1 MSLQRSIYLLVML
14 GTLIGVT
21 SSLLGR
27 ELVYQALVVAVTG
40 LVLLVA
46 LQLVRRRGGNYG
58 LFAALA
64 SLPMLIAL
72 SVPINGFVSGNHVY
86 LVFLV
91 TFLVVLSL
99 DGGDLGEHLLQAT
112 NVTYV
117 VYLAGSLL
125 VYFGVVELTK
135 GLNIFDAA
143 TRVPWLRI
151 KTLVGLY
158 GSTAHIDSISLFVAL
173 LNLAFGKPRRK
184 WAMVVLALAA
194 SALSVRYT
202 PFAALA
208 IALVAVC
215 CLRVTRR
222 SPQASRLV
230 ATVAALV
237 VVFAPFL
244 LLALDRVAGSPEL
257 SLALDRATNGRI
269 KIWSAMLEV
278 YANDVGLFGQLF
290 GTAVTEQVYEVG
302 GWPRVHPGT
311 GEVVEF
317 RTSNP
322 HNTYLAF
329 MLSYGLVP
337 FLALVLVIAYC
348 AMRFLRG
355 WRAVLFFFVLAV
367 GITNAELMT
376 FHFPVYVAWAVA
388 LGREQ
393 LALRPARAAVRVRD
407 PLVAHATA

>member
-1 MSLQRSIYLLVML
+1 
-14 GTLIGVT
+14 
-21 SSLLGR
+21 
-27 ELVYQALVVAVTG
+27 
-40 LVLLVA
+40 
-46 LQLVRRRGGNYG
+46 
-58 LFAALA
+58 LA

-72 SVPINGFVSGNHVY
+72 SVLINGFVSGNHVY

-99 DGGDLGEHLLQAT
+99 DGGDLGERLLQAT

-125 VYFGVVELTK
+125 VYFGVIELTK

-244 LLALDRVAGSPEL
+244 LLALARVAGSPEL

-278 YANDVGLFGQLF
+278 YANDVGL
-290 GTAVTEQVYEVG
+290 
-302 GWPRVHPGT
+302 
-311 GEVVEF
+311 
-317 RTSNP
+317 
-322 HNTYLAF
+322 
-329 MLSYGLVP
+329 
-337 FLALVLVIAYC
+337 
-348 AMRFLRG
+348 
-355 WRAVLFFFVLAV
+355 
-367 GITNAELMT
+367 
-376 FHFPVYVAWAVA
+376 
-388 LGREQ
+388 
-393 LALRPARAAVRVRD
+393 
-407 PLVAHATA
+407 